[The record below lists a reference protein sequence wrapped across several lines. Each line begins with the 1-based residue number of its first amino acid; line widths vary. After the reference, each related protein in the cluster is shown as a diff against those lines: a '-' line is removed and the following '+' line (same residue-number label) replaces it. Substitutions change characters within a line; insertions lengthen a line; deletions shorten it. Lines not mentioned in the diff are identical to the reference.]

1 MTPTDKFG
9 LFHRGDHYV
18 VIVADDDGEAAGDC
32 FDHFDS
38 PVFKFEIQDDGKYQ
52 EAVLWIENEKFN
64 LTKVK
69 EIHNKDIQAEII
81 RHIDDLQEKLD
92 IKNEDDF
99 DVWEDQRDSSLF
111 YAEF

>member
-18 VIVADDDGEAAGDC
+18 VIVADDDGEAKGEC
-32 FDHFDS
+32 FDHFDA
-38 PVFKFEIQDDGKYQ
+38 PVFKFEIQDCGKYQ
-52 EAVLWIENEKFN
+52 EAVLWIGHQVFN
-64 LTKVK
+64 ISKIK
-69 EIHNKDIQAEII
+69 EIHNKDIRTEIV

-99 DVWEDQRDSSLF
+99 DVWEDQRDPSLF